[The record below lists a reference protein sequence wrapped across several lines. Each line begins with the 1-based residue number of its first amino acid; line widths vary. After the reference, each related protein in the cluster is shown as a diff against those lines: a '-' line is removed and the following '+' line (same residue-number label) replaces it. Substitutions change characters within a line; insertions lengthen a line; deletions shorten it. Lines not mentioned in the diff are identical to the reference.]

1 MNTSFFPP
9 EHLQK
14 KLLEDSLITP
24 ELFSQLQEEARLS
37 NKSLV
42 DVLLARGVVDKAY
55 IENLTA
61 AYLKVSVAH
70 ISPETINVAVL
81 KKIPEDI
88 ARARQAIVFDREP
101 DGVYSLGMID
111 PTDLETIQ
119 FFSQYLQGRVRPYL
133 VQPSDLN
140 AGYTIYGMQTADD
153 FKKLIND
160 NIRASL
166 RAAGKKGEDAAADL
180 PIVAIAD
187 NLLSFALSSRASD
200 IHLEILDDATL
211 VRYRI
216 DGILHEVMRIPK
228 EIHNALLAR
237 IKLLSGLKLDEHF
250 KPQDGRFRYQ
260 IVNQIMDVRVSVMP
274 TYYGEKIVMRLLEAS
289 QKPISLEDLGMSAYV
304 SKVVTNA
311 LQRTFGMFLSTGPTG
326 SGKST
331 TLYAMMNIVNQPGVN
346 VVSVEDPVE
355 YNMKYVN
362 QTQIN
367 PQAGIT
373 FASGLRALLRQ
384 DPNVIMVGEIR
395 DTETADVAVQAAL
408 TGHLLLSTLHT
419 NDAGST
425 IPRLFDL
432 GVQPFLVAS
441 VLNAILAQRLV
452 RKICT
457 ICIYSYEIDEQIKD
471 TVRRQLLQA
480 HPEEK
485 NPQIPSVLYK
495 GKGCSACGGTGYR
508 GRVGIYEAIEVTD
521 TIKSIIA
528 TSPFNPE
535 SLRLAARANGTVT
548 MFEDGLDKA
557 QVGLTSLEEVLR
569 VIKE

>member
-1 MNTSFFPP
+1 MKIDVPVSYLKT
-9 EHLQK
+9 

-24 ELFSQLQEEARLS
+24 ELFDQLAEEAALS
-37 NKSLV
+37 HKTLLE
-42 DVLLARGVVDKAY
+42 VLLSRGVIDSGYSDQVVS
-55 IENLTA
+55 
-61 AYLKVSVAH
+61 AYLKVPIAH
-70 ISPETINVAVL
+70 VSTETINPAIL
-81 KKIPEDI
+81 KLVPEDV
-88 ARARQAIVFDREP
+88 ARARQAIVFDKEP
-101 DGVYSLGMID
+101 DGAYSLGMAD
-111 PTDLETIQ
+111 PGDLESVQ
-119 FFSQYLQGRVRPYL
+119 FFSQYLRARVRPYL
-133 VQPSDLN
+133 VQASDLN

-153 FKKLIND
+153 FKNLIND

-166 RAAGKKGEDAAADL
+166 RAANKKGEEAAAEL

-211 VRYRI
+211 VRYRV
-216 DGILHEVMRIPK
+216 DGILHEIMRIPK

-237 IKLLSGLKLDEHF
+237 FKLLSGLKLDEHF

-260 IVNQIMDVRVSVMP
+260 IVNQTMDVRVSVMP

-289 QKPISLEDLGMSAYV
+289 QKPISLSELGMSSYV
-304 SKVVTNA
+304 SKVVSSA

-331 TLYAMMNIVNQPGVN
+331 TLYAMMNIVNKPGVN

-395 DTETADVAVQAAL
+395 DSETADVAVQAAL

-441 VLNAILAQRLV
+441 VLNVILAQRLV
-452 RKICT
+452 RKLCSV
-457 ICIYSYEIDEQIKD
+457 CIYSYEVDAQTRQAVSD
-471 TVRRQLLQA
+471 QLLQV

-485 NPQIPSVLYK
+485 NPTVATVLYR
-495 GKGCSACGGTGYR
+495 GKGCTSCGGTGYR
-508 GRVGIYEAIEVTD
+508 GRVGIYEAIEVND
-521 TIKSIIA
+521 SIKAIISTA
-528 TSPFNPE
+528 PFHPE
-535 SLRLAARANGTVT
+535 ALRLAARAAGTT
-548 MFEDGLDKA
+548 SMFEDGLEKA
-557 QVGLTSLEEVLR
+557 QVGVTSLEEVLR